1 MCAGGRLDAGAGE
14 ITFTTELDAPPR
26 LTAFPYADLLRV
38 YLLFSPAGDISIVV
52 NARSAIQ
59 TFDGCESSDAA
70 RRFLAVVS
78 SHGVA
83 TEESGVAAARAEMRA
98 SPAQPE
104 PPPMLAATQ
113 QAQEPQPSSATRPT
127 SSRNTVAGVA
137 CGVGVAILGAALWA
151 GLAYATHYRLSL
163 LGVGIGLGIA
173 FVFKRFGLSGQAFAI
188 VAALLALSG
197 CALGDIGAGSLIVSS
212 DTGVSP
218 VLALTTT
225 PLTHLM
231 NFDLLDVLFYAVA
244 AFWAFRSVVRPL
256 GAGADSDPMW
266 GRTGTRRAWAIGIA
280 AFVAG
285 TAIIA
290 SVILGG
296 RNQSNADNGTAT
308 GFLVGTC
315 IVGAPNGPSIV
326 NVPCSRTH
334 DARIDTN
341 MSTQAAYCPSGDQL
355 FVPQPPDPSLCLNF
369 RDHNP

>member
-1 MCAGGRLDAGAGE
+1 M
-14 ITFTTELDAPPR
+14 
-26 LTAFPYADLLRV
+26 
-38 YLLFSPAGDISIVV
+38 
-52 NARSAIQ
+52 
-59 TFDGCESSDAA
+59 
-70 RRFLAVVS
+70 
-78 SHGVA
+78 
-83 TEESGVAAARAEMRA
+83 
-98 SPAQPE
+98 
-104 PPPMLAATQ
+104 
-113 QAQEPQPSSATRPT
+113 
-127 SSRNTVAGVA
+127 
-137 CGVGVAILGAALWA
+137 LGAALWA

-188 VAALLALSG
+188 VAAMVALSG

-218 VLALTTT
+218 VLALTTA

-244 AFWAFRSVVRPL
+244 AFWAFRSVARPL
-256 GAGADSDPMW
+256 GAGADSDPIW

-280 AFVAG
+280 AVVAG
-285 TAIIA
+285 PVIIA

-296 RNQSNADNGTAT
+296 RTQRTADNGTAT

-315 IVGAPNGPSIV
+315 IVGVPNGPSIV

-341 MSTQAAYCPSGDQL
+341 MSTQAAYCPSGDEL
-355 FVPQPPDPSLCLNF
+355 FVPQPPNPNLCLNF
-369 RDHNP
+369 SDHNP